1 MKKYVMDNSVQG
13 RKKEIDAKLVRVRK
27 MLDEQKLNALYIA
40 KCEGFAWITA
50 GGDSII
56 TRYVETG
63 CISAL
68 ITKDKCYAITNN
80 IEYQRALDE
89 EYLDQLGFEVLNQ
102 YWYENKTNDYIKE
115 IVGDGPWASDVPMD
129 GAVDATKLIS
139 HMQYSLLDN
148 EIARYTYMGETFSR
162 VLEELL
168 ADVRP
173 GDVEL
178 DIVGRINNALWK
190 LGIDTVLYLVAG
202 DERIYKYRHCIPT
215 ENKIKKYMM
224 VSCNARYKGLITKIT
239 RFIHFGKPTEEL
251 LKQYA
256 DTVEVENRMIA
267 ATQIGKSNLAAYQV
281 AVDSYEEMG
290 YKEMWK
296 NHHQG
301 GPQGYTNGYYL
312 ITPEMHET
320 VVENQCYCYNP
331 SITGTKTE
339 DAFVVTKD
347 GPVMITKPISFPK
360 ITSEINGV
368 TVDRPGILVID

>member
-1 MKKYVMDNSVQG
+1 MDSSVQG
-13 RKKEIDAKLVRVRK
+13 RKKEIEVKLARVRQ
-27 MLDEQKLNALYIA
+27 MLDTQGLSALYIA

-50 GGDSII
+50 GADSII

-89 EYLDQLGFEVLNQ
+89 EKLDQLGFEVLSQ
-102 YWYENKTNDYIKE
+102 YWYENKTMDYIKE
-115 IVGDGPWASDVPMD
+115 IVGDKPWGSDVPLP
-129 GAVDATKLIS
+129 GAVDANQLIS

-148 EIARYTYMGETFSR
+148 EIARYLYMGETFSR

-168 ADVRP
+168 AEVRP

-178 DIVGRINNALWK
+178 DIVGRVNNALWK
-190 LGIDTVLYLVAG
+190 YNIDTVLYLVAG

-224 VSCNARYKGLITKIT
+224 ISCNARYKGLITKIT
-239 RFIHFGKPTEEL
+239 RFVHFGKPDEAI

-256 DTVEVENRMIA
+256 QTIEIENRMIA
-267 ATQIGKSNLAAYQV
+267 ATKIGTDNLAAYQA

-290 YKEMWK
+290 YPEMWK
-296 NHHQG
+296 VHHQG

-312 ITPEMHET
+312 ITPEIHET
-320 VVENQCYCYNP
+320 VAENQCYCYNP

-339 DAFVVTKD
+339 DAFIVTKD

-360 ITSEINGV
+360 MKAEINGAEIE
-368 TVDRPGILVID
+368 RPGILVIGV